1 MNTHE
6 LILADGKRVT
16 VNPALVT
23 CFHEAEEGTY
33 IVFMGGG
40 SVTVA
45 ESYDSVTELFNPEQQ
60 AGR

>member
-6 LILADGKRVT
+6 LTLADGKRVT

-23 CFHEAEEGTY
+23 CFHEAEQGTY

-40 SVTVA
+40 SVTVT
-45 ESYDSVTELFNPEQQ
+45 ESYDAVAELFNPERQG
-60 AGR
+60 GR